1 MTIFDSSAAPLTLVF
16 GLWRSTDLVVFA
28 TAARKASFHLDLSSC
43 LFAALTETI
52 RRLMKNCCSPVAVV
66 LVWSFKERAG

>member
-28 TAARKASFHLDLSSC
+28 TAARKASFHLDLASC
-43 LFAALTETI
+43 VLASLTGTI
-52 RRLMKNCCSPVAVV
+52 GRLMKNCCSPVI
-66 LVWSFKERAG
+66 LVWSFKEGTG